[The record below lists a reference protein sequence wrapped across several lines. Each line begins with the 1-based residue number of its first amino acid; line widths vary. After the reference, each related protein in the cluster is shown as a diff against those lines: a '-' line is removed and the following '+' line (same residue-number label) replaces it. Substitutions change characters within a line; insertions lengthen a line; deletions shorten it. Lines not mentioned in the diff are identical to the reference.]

1 VSDVPPYD
9 TIEFDLTGEV
19 EIDLGDEIE
28 IELCDEVS
36 LALDDIVSE
45 VGANFPGALLT
56 VEPTCE
62 PQAEP
67 ARVRQ
72 VEVERGEAEVGRGEA
87 SHAPPTPRQT
97 QAQTTQP
104 AQTHTQTPSQTPTQ
118 TPAQTPAAR
127 PAQTSLQP
135 SQQSPAQPP
144 TRAHAQPASP
154 PPAQPSPRNAYALP
168 PQFAELVARSKD
180 ARLRSL
186 AESTFARIL
195 KSLDALKAVETALTL
210 QKVVTVGG
218 LFGGV
223 RAQATSLLAHLT
235 ETVVQGDGLD
245 EAFREVLD
253 GIRFVVA
260 HEMGKVFSYE
270 FQGLTADGPSRYTR
284 AELTRAWGLLH
295 NCMQQ
300 TAITLARTLDPA
312 ATGQQLFEDY
322 RSKTE
327 NSLTLYR
334 ELQLLLQKVK
344 TAQKANG
351 ILLKHSLVRHLEHF
365 REETMHFLMYKDWG
379 EFGRYVDEV
388 KRAFEEMEDFDV
400 VLHGF
405 AQYLST
411 LIHHVGMRTLLS
423 VRREQ
428 APSAA
433 S

>member
-1 VSDVPPYD
+1 VSDVPPSD
-9 TIEFDLTGEV
+9 TIEV
-19 EIDLGDEIE
+19 EIDLD
-28 IELCDEVS
+28 DEVE
-36 LALDDIVSE
+36 LDLSDIVSE
-45 VGANFPGALLT
+45 VSANVSEALLA
-56 VEPTCE
+56 VEPTCV
-62 PQAEP
+62 PRAEP
-67 ARVRQ
+67 ACVPQ
-72 VEVERGEAEVGRGEA
+72 VEVERGEAEVARGEA
-87 SHAPPTPRQT
+87 TFTPPATQPTP
-97 QAQTTQP
+97 APATQP
-104 AQTHTQTPSQTPTQ
+104 AQTPSPQPSKPSAQ
-118 TPAQTPAAR
+118 SPAQ
-127 PAQTSLQP
+127 
-135 SQQSPAQPP
+135 SQLQSPAQP
-144 TRAHAQPASP
+144 AAQPSAQ
-154 PPAQPSPRNAYALP
+154 PPAQPACPAVAGAMP
-168 PQFAELVARSKD
+168 PQFAELVARTKD
-180 ARLRSL
+180 LRLRSL
-186 AESTFARIL
+186 AASTFVRIL
-195 KSLDALKAVETALTL
+195 KSLEALKAVESALTL
-210 QKVVTVGG
+210 RKVVNVGG

-235 ETVVQGDGLD
+235 ETVVQGDDLD
-245 EAFREVLD
+245 EEFREVLD

-300 TAITLARTLDPA
+300 TAITLARTLDPD

-327 NSLTLYR
+327 NSVTLYR
-334 ELQLLLQKVK
+334 ELQLLLQKLR

-388 KRAFEEMEDFDV
+388 KRAFEEMEEFDS

-411 LIHHVGMRTLLS
+411 LIHHVGMREVLN
-423 VRREQ
+423 VREEQ
-428 APSAA
+428 APAA
-433 S
+433 PAPRAPAPAAPETRRA

>member
-1 VSDVPPYD
+1 MSDVPPYD
-9 TIEFDLTGEV
+9 TIEV
-19 EIDLGDEIE
+19 ELDLGDGV
-28 IELCDEVS
+28 ELDLS
-36 LALDDIVSE
+36 DIVSE
-45 VGANFPGALLT
+45 VSANVSEALLA
-56 VEPTCE
+56 VEPTRV

-67 ARVRQ
+67 VRVAR
-72 VEVERGEAEVGRGEA
+72 VEVERGEAEVERAEA
-87 SHAPPTPRQT
+87 SPTPPAPQPTSVPAPQPT
-97 QAQTTQP
+97 QAP
-104 AQTHTQTPSQTPTQ
+104 AP
-118 TPAQTPAAR
+118 R
-127 PAQTSLQP
+127 
-135 SQQSPAQPP
+135 PAQPP
-144 TRAHAQPASP
+144 APPQPARPQAQPTSQPTTQPTAQPTAQPSAQAP
-154 PPAQPSPRNAYALP
+154 AQPQAQSTAQPPAQPRAAGALP
-168 PQFAELVARSKD
+168 PQFAGLVARTKD
-180 ARLRSL
+180 LRLRTL
-186 AESTFARIL
+186 AASTFVKIL
-195 KSLDALKAVETALTL
+195 KSLEALKAVEDALTL
-210 QKVVTVGG
+210 QKVISVGA

-235 ETVVQGDGLD
+235 ETVVQGDDLG
-245 EAFREVLD
+245 EEFREVLD

-270 FQGLTADGPSRYTR
+270 FQGLTSEGPSGYTR

-300 TAITLARTLDPA
+300 TAITLARTLDPEV
-312 ATGQQLFEDY
+312 TGQQLFEDY
-322 RSKTE
+322 RNKTE
-327 NSLTLYR
+327 NSVTLYR
-334 ELQLLLQKVK
+334 ELQLLLQKVRM
-344 TAQKANG
+344 AQKANG

-411 LIHHVGMRTLLS
+411 LIHHVGMREVLS

-428 APSAA
+428 TPAAA